1 MLKVHRLKKQLK
13 RVKHNVFYDWKKG
26 GTTVGIG
33 RGGKNLIKKKKKN
46 RVQLNE
52 GGYIGKAIRSEYGGV
67 KLSNKSYEKYYKGM
81 I

>member
-1 MLKVHRLKKQLK
+1 M
-13 RVKHNVFYDWKKG
+13 FSMIGKKG

-33 RGGKNLIKKKKKN
+33 RGGKNLIEDKKN
-46 RVQLNE
+46 NRVNLNA
-52 GGYIGKAIRSEYGGV
+52 GGYLGSAIKSEYGGV

>member
-1 MLKVHRLKKQLK
+1 MFSAIGV
-13 RVKHNVFYDWKKG
+13 KG

-33 RGGKNLIKKKKKN
+33 RGGKNLIEKKKKN
-46 RVQLNE
+46 RVNLNA
-52 GGYIGKAIRSEYGGV
+52 GGYIGSAINSEYGGK

>member
-1 MLKVHRLKKQLK
+1 MFSAIGV
-13 RVKHNVFYDWKKG
+13 KG

-33 RGGKNLIKKKKKN
+33 RGGKNLIENKKKN
-46 RVQLNE
+46 RVNLNA
-52 GGYIGKAIRSEYGGV
+52 GGYIGSAINSEYGGK

>member
-1 MLKVHRLKKQLK
+1 M
-13 RVKHNVFYDWKKG
+13 FSMIGKKG

-33 RGGKNLIKKKKKN
+33 RGGKNLIKDKDRPN
-46 RVQLNE
+46 FNE
-52 GGYIGKAIRSEYGGV
+52 GGYIGSAIKSEYVGV

>member
-1 MLKVHRLKKQLK
+1 M
-13 RVKHNVFYDWKKG
+13 FSMIGKKG

-33 RGGKNLIKKKKKN
+33 RGGKNLIKNKKN
-46 RVQLNE
+46 NRVNLNA
-52 GGYIGKAIRSEYGGV
+52 GGYLGSAIKSESGGV

>member
-1 MLKVHRLKKQLK
+1 M
-13 RVKHNVFYDWKKG
+13 FSMIGKKG

-33 RGGKNLIKKKKKN
+33 RGGKNLIKDKDKDRKN
-46 RVQLNE
+46 FRE
-52 GGYIGKAIRSEYGGV
+52 GGYIGSAIKSEYGGV